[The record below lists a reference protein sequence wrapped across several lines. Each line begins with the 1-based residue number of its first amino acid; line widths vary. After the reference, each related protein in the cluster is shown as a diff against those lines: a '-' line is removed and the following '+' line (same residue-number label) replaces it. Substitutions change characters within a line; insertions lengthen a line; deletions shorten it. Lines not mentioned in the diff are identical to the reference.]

1 MSVLSSDPN
10 FWFCSTNP
18 DCTSPSWSKAIAL
31 AYGNFQDLDLPHP
44 GLLLAAVLTTI
55 ATFNVSYICIRRSR
69 PMMLVSACVGLAAL
83 FTLFTTIQPALAVD
97 KTSDPDLVAKL
108 KSAATMLDRLD
119 MLTDDQLLY
128 NFSSNPKYSWSPG
141 SVCNA
146 NAATWP
152 VLSTVGVTV
161 SQLNLGPCAMLA
173 PHFHRA
179 NNLVVAVSG
188 TTSTYM
194 YQENGARL
202 VQQTL
207 TPGMMTIFPQASV
220 HSMYNMG
227 CENNLLYSFLDN
239 SDASTVNV
247 AQAFFMMPQD
257 IGMTVMPFVNLTNGS
272 WAATGQSIPAVGT
285 GSQQGFEACLQKC
298 GLSASGYGAKAPVVR
313 M

>member
-1 MSVLSSDPN
+1 
-10 FWFCSTNP
+10 
-18 DCTSPSWSKAIAL
+18 
-31 AYGNFQDLDLPHP
+31 
-44 GLLLAAVLTTI
+44 
-55 ATFNVSYICIRRSR
+55 
-69 PMMLVSACVGLAAL
+69 MMLVSACVGLAAL
-83 FTLFTTIQPALAVD
+83 FTLFTTIQPAMAVD

-128 NFSSNPKYSWSPG
+128 NFSSNPKHSWSPG

-146 NAATWP
+146 NAATFP
-152 VLSTVGVTV
+152 ILSTVGVTV

-227 CENNLLYSFLDN
+227 MLPLLSVWHML
-239 SDASTVNV
+239 TCLIV
-247 AQAFFMMPQD
+247 AQAAR
-257 IGMTVMPFVNLTNGS
+257 ITCSTRS
-272 WAATGQSIPAVGT
+272 STT
-285 GSQQGFEACLQKC
+285 
-298 GLSASGYGAKAPVVR
+298 R
-313 M
+313 MHRRSMLRRRSS

>member
-1 MSVLSSDPN
+1 MLISKKSLNSVFQPMSVSSSDPS

-18 DCTSPSWSKAIAL
+18 YCISPSWSKAL
-31 AYGNFQDLDLPHP
+31 AFKNFEDLDLPHP

-55 ATFNVSYICIRRSR
+55 ATFNVSYICIRRRR
-69 PMMLVSACVGLAAL
+69 PIMLVSACVGLAAL
-83 FTLFTTIQPALAVD
+83 ITLFATIQPALAVD
-97 KTSDPDLVAKL
+97 KTSDPELVAKL

-119 MLTDDQLLY
+119 MLSDDQLVY
-128 NFSSNPKYSWSPG
+128 NFSSNPKYSWAPG

-152 VLSTVGVTV
+152 ILSTAGVTV

-188 TTSTYM
+188 STRTYM

-202 VQQTL
+202 VEQTL
-207 TPGMMTIFPQASV
+207 TPGMMTIFPPASV

-227 CENNLLYSFLDN
+227 MLQTSPSTFEGSN
-239 SDASTVNV
+239 S
-247 AQAFFMMPQD
+247 
-257 IGMTVMPFVNLTNGS
+257 
-272 WAATGQSIPAVGT
+272 
-285 GSQQGFEACLQKC
+285 SQFETL
-298 GLSASGYGAKAPVVR
+298 
-313 M
+313 